1 MTILRLKR
9 NLVARDYLVGD
20 IHGEYR
26 ALAAHLEMI
35 GFQPEKGD
43 RLIATG
49 DLVDRGSNSAECLDW
64 MAEDWFYAVK
74 GNHEIMCIAS
84 HNQELNSL
92 SHSLDGGDWFLDMPT
107 HERKI
112 YVDAFE
118 ALPVAIE
125 LETSQG
131 LVGIVHADLPVADWR
146 CLEPALQGPDGL
158 RFARICMWSRR
169 RFRRKFAEQIGGVR
183 AVVCGHHAVERV
195 KWLGNVVCIDTGAVY
210 VDGHFT
216 ILDVET
222 LKPARILGMSDPAPC
237 RSS

>member
-1 MTILRLKR
+1 MSILRLKR
-9 NLVARDYLVGD
+9 NTRGRDFLVGD

-43 RLIATG
+43 RLLATG
-49 DLVDRGSNSAECLDW
+49 DLVDRGTNSAECLDW
-64 MAEDWFYAVK
+64 MSEDWFYTVK
-74 GNHEIMCIAS
+74 GNHEVMCVAS
-84 HNQELNSL
+84 HNQELSEF
-92 SHSLDGGDWFLDMPT
+92 SHWCDGGDWFLDLDHAT
-107 HERKI
+107 RTI
-112 YVDAFE
+112 YADAFE

-131 LVGIVHADLPVADWR
+131 LVGIVHADLPVTDWR
-146 CLEPALQGPDGL
+146 CLEPALHGPDGL

-169 RFRRKFAEQIGGVR
+169 RFRRKQEEQIGGVR

-210 VDGHFT
+210 PDGHFT
-216 ILDVET
+216 IFDAET
-222 LKPARILGMSDPAPC
+222 LKPARIRGMSDITPC
-237 RSS
+237 SP